1 MDASAGSELIAI
13 PPGQVTLS
21 DRRTQRSWPVKLAPY
36 QLAAFPITQ
45 ARYAQATGQR
55 PSTAQGDQL
64 PVETVSWW
72 DAVRFCN
79 ALSQREGLA
88 PAYRVHA
95 DLEGLEW
102 DASAD
107 GYRLP
112 TEAEWEHACRAGTT
126 GARYGPLEW
135 WATCGSGAG
144 TSTMPRSTAPFGCSV
159 AVGGSTS
166 PGAAGPR
173 SSAAATR
180 ASRSTTSDSAS
191 HVHPE
196 RTAEPRVRCRQCSNT
211 SSTTMT
217 RPKAPLIRPVSS
229 AAGHACPRR
238 RPTSMPHPT
247 SWTTP
252 FHSARRTASLAEQ
265 ADRPQQQK
273 EDGWGR
279 GGEHR
284 QLLDHDGAQDLQV
297 RAAVA
302 QPVVED
308 VGVHMGKPEDQQG
321 GDGGGQDELGRLAPS
336 GGGRDQRGGHDRA
349 VDRPA
354 GVGGNDGQPAPPWC
368 PCRRRVLHAIT
379 D

>member
-21 DRRTQRSWPVKLAPY
+21 DRRTQRSWSVELAPY

-55 PSTAQGDQL
+55 PSTVQGDQL

-126 GARYGPLEW
+126 GARYG
-135 WATCGSGAG
+135 
-144 TSTMPRSTAPFGCSV
+144 V
-159 AVGGSTS
+159 
-166 PGAAGPR
+166 
-173 SSAAATR
+173 
-180 ASRSTTSDSAS
+180 
-191 HVHPE
+191 HV
-196 RTAEPRVRCRQCSNT
+196 
-211 SSTTMT
+211 
-217 RPKAPLIRPVSS
+217 
-229 AAGHACPRR
+229 
-238 RPTSMPHPT
+238 
-247 SWTTP
+247 
-252 FHSARRTASLAEQ
+252 
-265 ADRPQQQK
+265 
-273 EDGWGR
+273 
-279 GGEHR
+279 
-284 QLLDHDGAQDLQV
+284 
-297 RAAVA
+297 
-302 QPVVED
+302 
-308 VGVHMGKPEDQQG
+308 GKPEDQQG

-368 PCRRRVLHAIT
+368 PCRRRVLHGLRY
-379 D
+379 